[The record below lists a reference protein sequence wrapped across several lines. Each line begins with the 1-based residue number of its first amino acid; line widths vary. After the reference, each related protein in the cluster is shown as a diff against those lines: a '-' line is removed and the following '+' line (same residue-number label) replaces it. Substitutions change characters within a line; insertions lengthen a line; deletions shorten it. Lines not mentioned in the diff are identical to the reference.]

1 MSKLSKDYS
10 CDNCGAEMSKSG
22 YYTAKKRGYC
32 RKCKDSK
39 TENKEAFGGVISFSS
54 DGSSTPLD
62 SPEPSTLFTVGE
74 VPEENTTEG
83 EIEDDSPSWRDFN
96 IDDTEST
103 ENIPNAL
110 KMASAMSGGG
120 GSSVDI
126 QLMHETNLQLL
137 KMGLTGVDY
146 VITRYGQVATMN
158 EEYSCK
164 HSEGDKELVASAQY
178 RYLLEKGVNP
188 SDYVSSG
195 GIALALTGSYIL
207 PPVMKIQKKKKREV
221 FGNVIKSI
229 PKRFNIIARFRR
241 RRAKRDEQD

>member
-1 MSKLSKDYS
+1 MSKEYN
-10 CDNCGAEMSKSG
+10 CDNCGVSMSKSG

-39 TENKEAFGGVISFSS
+39 TEKTDEVGGVSSFSL
-54 DGSSTPLD
+54 DDNTVHNVSSSSPD
-62 SPEPSTLFTVGE
+62 SSTLFTAGE
-74 VPEENTTEG
+74 VPDEPKEE
-83 EIEDDSPSWRDFN
+83 DSPSWEDFS
-96 IDDTEST
+96 IDDDEST

-120 GSSVDI
+120 GSNVDL
-126 QLMHETNLQLL
+126 QLMHDTNLQLL

-146 VITRYGQVATMN
+146 VITRYGQAATMN
-158 EEYSCK
+158 EDYSCR
-164 HSEGDKELVASAQY
+164 HSEADKNLVAGAQY

-195 GIALALTGSYIL
+195 GVALALTGSYIL
-207 PPVMKIQKKKKREV
+207 PPIMKIQKKKKREV

-229 PKRFNIIARFRR
+229 PKRFNIFKRFRR
-241 RRAKRDEQD
+241 KRGARNEQDRPN